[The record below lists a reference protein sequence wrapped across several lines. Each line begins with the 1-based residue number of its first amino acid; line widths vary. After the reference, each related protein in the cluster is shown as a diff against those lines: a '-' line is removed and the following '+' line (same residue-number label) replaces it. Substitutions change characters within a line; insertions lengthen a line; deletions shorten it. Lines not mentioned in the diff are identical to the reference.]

1 MLAAPAHIYIVD
13 DDPSFGRSLKRLLSA
28 RGISADYFE
37 SAMAFLDS
45 VPPDRKEGIVVVDIH
60 MPDCDGFGLIDK
72 MDARGYRMPVI
83 VITAHAREDTQKIAK
98 ERGAMGFLEKPFD
111 ERKLLDLI
119 ESQDKGESI

>member
-28 RGISADYFE
+28 RGIRADYFE
-37 SAMAFLDS
+37 SVKAFLDS

-60 MPDCDGFGLIDK
+60 MPDCDGFELIDK

-83 VITAHAREDTQKIAK
+83 VITAHAWEDTQKIAK

-111 ERKLLDLI
+111 ERRLLDLI